1 MVKHAHSTD
10 DATLDLLKFLGRRIE
25 RTHALLA
32 VGYRDDEVCPTHALR
47 RVLGELPQAQRTPLA
62 EPRPALQRG
71 VSRCGT
77 GMRALSSA

>member
-1 MVKHAHSTD
+1 MVKHAHSAD

-25 RTHALLA
+25 RTHAL
-32 VGYRDDEVCPTHALR
+32 R

-62 EPRPALQRG
+62 VPRPALRRG

-77 GMRALSSA
+77 RMRALSSA